1 MTAADRAPRRLARS
15 GALRLALSVVLAAVL
30 VWFVATKVDLASALA
45 AIRAMSWLELA
56 TIAAVT
62 AWNLVTYWVLW
73 IAATPGLHWP
83 QAVTLAQS
91 GTALTNT
98 VPGGSALGVRLAY
111 EMLDSWGFSRGRSSQ
126 AVLVTG
132 AWNMAIKLS
141 LPVLAVALLALQ
153 GDATGTRLTAGIVA
167 TGVLAVAAGL
177 AGLVFRWDGTA
188 RRLGATAGLVVS
200 RACRPV
206 GLHPTVSR
214 WGQSTVDFR
223 AKTVELLRRRWAP
236 ITAAAAVSHLSLYL
250 VLLVTLRHVGVT
262 DAAVGWAEV
271 LFVFATTRA
280 LTAVRI
286 TPGGAGVVEALLIG
300 GLTAAGGVAA
310 TVTAAVLVYRALT
323 WLLPVPLGGLTW
335 LGWRLS
341 KARRDGVAGAAP
353 AEATRVA
360 GA

>member
-15 GALRLALSVVLAAVL
+15 GALRLVLSVVLAVVL
-30 VWFVATKVDLASALA
+30 VWFVATKVDLGSALA

-73 IAATPGLHWP
+73 IAATPGLRWP

-177 AGLVFRWDGTA
+177 AGLVFRGRTA
-188 RRLGATAGLVVS
+188 R
-200 RACRPV
+200 
-206 GLHPTVSR
+206 
-214 WGQSTVDFR
+214 
-223 AKTVELLRRRWAP
+223 
-236 ITAAAAVSHLSLYL
+236 
-250 VLLVTLRHVGVT
+250 
-262 DAAVGWAEV
+262 
-271 LFVFATTRA
+271 
-280 LTAVRI
+280 
-286 TPGGAGVVEALLIG
+286 PGGWVRRPGWWSAGP
-300 GLTAAGGVAA
+300 AGPSASTRPSPAGDSRQWTSA
-310 TVTAAVLVYRALT
+310 
-323 WLLPVPLGGLTW
+323 P
-335 LGWRLS
+335 
-341 KARRDGVAGAAP
+341 RRSSCCGVAGRRSPRPPPSAIC
-353 AEATRVA
+353 RSISCCW
-360 GA
+360 